1 MAKTI
6 TDTLI
11 ELLQNLIDK
20 LTYEKLPIST
30 VLEIP
35 KDNLASWHAAMEF
48 LRYNGVIEYDVTDT
62 HGKSYNLSLSPI
74 DEQYNLQYIYTDI
87 NAEKLKDICKEYQ
100 IRHTESSVR
109 RMQKMINALSQK
121 TAGSV
126 IIDVGPRVPD
136 KVYDVELHFEKGF
149 LMLKSD
155 YCYLKIPQ
163 IGRPAEVLSIV
174 AIKGCLDISFSK
186 NAIETKLGKKISDS
200 LPTIFK
206 DNILRHELSNFADIK
221 PKEITIYSKGQL
233 RESELKQIQDKVENY
248 YG

>member
-1 MAKTI
+1 MAETI
-6 TDTLI
+6 TNTLI
-11 ELLQNLIDK
+11 KLLQNLIDR
-20 LTYEKLPIST
+20 LTYEKLPINEL
-30 VLEIP
+30 LEVP

-48 LRYNGVIEYDVTDT
+48 LRRSGVIEYRVTDM
-62 HGKSYNLSLSPI
+62 HGRPYNLSLLPI
-74 DEQYNLQYIYTDI
+74 DEQYDLKYVYTNIDT
-87 NAEKLKDICKEYQ
+87 EKLKNICREYQ
-100 IRHTESSVR
+100 VRCTEPSAR
-109 RMQKMINALSQK
+109 KIQRMINTLSRK
-121 TAGSV
+121 TARSV
-126 IIDVGPRVPD
+126 IIDVGPRIPD
-136 KVYDVELHFEKGF
+136 RAYEVDLHFEKDC
-149 LMLKSD
+149 LVLKSD

-174 AIKGCLDISFSK
+174 ATKGCLNISFGK

-233 RESELKQIQDKVENY
+233 RESELTHIIDKVENY